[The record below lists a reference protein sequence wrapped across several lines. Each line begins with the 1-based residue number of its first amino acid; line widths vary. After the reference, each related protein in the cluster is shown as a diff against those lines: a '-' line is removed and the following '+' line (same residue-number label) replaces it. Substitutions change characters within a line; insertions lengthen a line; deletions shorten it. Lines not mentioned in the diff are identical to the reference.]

1 MILVIITKPR
11 IFRAIVVG
19 ANAGGGS
26 TVFQIKDSTGHALPG
41 VMGRHY
47 SVPR

>member
-1 MILVIITKPR
+1 MIVRKPR
-11 IFRAIVVG
+11 LFRANVVG

-26 TVFQIKDSTGHALPG
+26 QVFQIKDSTGHVLPG
-41 VMGRHY
+41 AMGRCY